1 MISIVLKGLLSALSC
16 FVLTSTLIDREQVV
30 GEIEVQRRRR
40 REKGRCLYTHTHPLV
55 AASPALLSP
64 LKVLR
69 DSPSSFARSS
79 QFCFSSLTLA
89 LMEME
94 RICYSGQG
102 LLLLSFLFCHSNRS
116 SQRGIKMIA
125 IVIDDHVLIHSVGKS
140 TKMSNFTTLFIEVWR
155 EKYYRDFLI
164 YLLELK
170 RQKSGPKE
178 SP

>member
-30 GEIEVQRRRR
+30 DEIEVQRRK
-40 REKGRCLYTHTHPLV
+40 EGRCLYTHTHPLV

-102 LLLLSFLFCHSNRS
+102 LLLLSFLFCHSNHS
-116 SQRGIKMIA
+116 SQRGIKM

-140 TKMSNFTTLFIEVWR
+140 TKMSNFTTFYIEVWR
-155 EKYYRDFLI
+155 EKCYRDFLI
-164 YLLELK
+164 CL
-170 RQKSGPKE
+170 
-178 SP
+178 